1 MVQIGGFTPFNDL
14 NPDDRRQMYELER
27 ANFVARRVMGV
38 DRYLNVIRQQNQ
50 GVARGEDTDWLWLQ
64 RQLRVKQLRMILQ
77 LNHHK
82 DFLLKLWI
90 LFEDNSM
97 SV

>member
-82 DFLLKLWI
+82 DFY
-90 LFEDNSM
+90 S
-97 SV
+97 SCG